1 MQAPK
6 SLRFCC
12 TEGTSA
18 AFFQRY
24 AQGVGE
30 VQLIG
35 ANYAFRLFHI
45 RIIGWGGFIPMRIV
59 RQKRSQ
65 IDAPWQLARDRN
77 E

>member
-1 MQAPK
+1 MEPAF
-6 SLRFCC
+6 LC
-12 TEGTSA
+12 TEVALA

-24 AQGVGE
+24 AQGMGE

-35 ANYAFRLFHI
+35 ANHALRFFHI